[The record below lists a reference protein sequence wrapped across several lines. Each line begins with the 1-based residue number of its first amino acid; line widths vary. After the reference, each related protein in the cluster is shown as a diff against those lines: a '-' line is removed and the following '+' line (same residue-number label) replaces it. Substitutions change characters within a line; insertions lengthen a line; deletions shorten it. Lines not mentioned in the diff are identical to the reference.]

1 MRVCDIIEWE
11 EVNIMPV
18 SRKKRASNNKW
29 DKENMKI
36 VACKIR
42 ADKAEQFK
50 QYAEDK
56 QTTPNA
62 LLRGYI
68 YDCIGAPGED
78 SSGEPPDSDESGA
91 EPNTEEIKL

>member
-1 MRVCDIIEWE
+1 
-11 EVNIMPV
+11 
-18 SRKKRASNNKW
+18 
-29 DKENMKI
+29 MKL

-50 QYAEDK
+50 EYAADM

-68 YDCIGAPGED
+68 YKCIGETLE
-78 SSGEPPDSDESGA
+78 EPVSESIDE
-91 EPNTEEIKL
+91 

>member
-1 MRVCDIIEWE
+1 
-11 EVNIMPV
+11 MPV

-42 ADKAEQFK
+42 ADKAERFK
-50 QYAEDK
+50 QYADEN

-68 YDCIGAPGED
+68 YDCIGEPPNSEEPAQ
-78 SSGEPPDSDESGA
+78 SGEPSEENQS
-91 EPNTEEIKL
+91 TE

>member
-1 MRVCDIIEWE
+1 
-11 EVNIMPV
+11 MPV

-68 YDCIGAPGED
+68 YDCIG
-78 SSGEPPDSDESGA
+78 EPPIDDGEVSTDE
-91 EPNTEEIKL
+91 

>member
-1 MRVCDIIEWE
+1 
-11 EVNIMPV
+11 
-18 SRKKRASNNKW
+18 
-29 DKENMKI
+29 MKI

-68 YDCIGAPGED
+68 YDCIGAPDDYYTSQDENAGE
-78 SSGEPPDSDESGA
+78 
-91 EPNTEEIKL
+91 